1 MPTFANRHFVP
12 FTTRQMYELVADVER
27 YPEFLPLCESLTVT
41 SRQAEGS
48 ATRLIA
54 TMGVGYKSIRERF
67 TSRVLL
73 QPEDLAIDVAYQDG
87 PFHHLENRW
96 RFLEATGGSE
106 IDFFIS
112 YEFRS
117 RMLAVLMGGL
127 FDQAFRRFTAA
138 FEERARAVYGT
149 KPAPAT

>member
-12 FTTRQMYELVADVER
+12 FTPRQMYDLVADVER
-27 YPEFLPLCESLTVT
+27 YPEFLPLCESLTIK
-41 SRQAEGS
+41 SREAEGQ

-54 TMGVGYKSIRERF
+54 TMGVGYKSIREKF
-67 TSRVLL
+67 TSQVLL
-73 QPEDLAIDVAYQDG
+73 HPDQLAIDVAYLDG

-96 RFLEATGGSE
+96 RFLEDPGGSE

-117 RMLAVLMGGL
+117 RMLAVLMGSL
-127 FDQAFRRFTAA
+127 FDQAFRRFTTA
-138 FEERARAVYGT
+138 FEERARAVYGGG
-149 KPAPAT
+149 ATATT